1 MTPAART
8 AMIMELLKR
17 QLLGIDEYSEF
28 VYSDQLIT
36 EEDALKLLE
45 LPDDNIAA
53 LESDK

>member
-45 LPDDNIAA
+45 LPDNNIAA